1 MDFMLNNFSRHL
13 NPYTP
18 SLYPSPLS
26 GFSLS
31 SHYRHKVTSE
41 NELSDSN
48 IFDIATQKS
57 SQSFLFGLLDA
68 NDVSNKIICST
79 LMPTL
84 CLTYF
89 KNQFFGPTP
98 LFFFTKAR
106 LLFETI
112 LKVLVVDLNFLLQ
125 GFSFNESGNN

>member
-1 MDFMLNNFSRHL
+1 
-13 NPYTP
+13 
-18 SLYPSPLS
+18 
-26 GFSLS
+26 
-31 SHYRHKVTSE
+31 
-41 NELSDSN
+41 
-48 IFDIATQKS
+48 
-57 SQSFLFGLLDA
+57 
-68 NDVSNKIICST
+68 
-79 LMPTL
+79 MPTL

-98 LFFFTKAR
+98 LFFTKAR

>member
-1 MDFMLNNFSRHL
+1 
-13 NPYTP
+13 
-18 SLYPSPLS
+18 
-26 GFSLS
+26 
-31 SHYRHKVTSE
+31 
-41 NELSDSN
+41 
-48 IFDIATQKS
+48 
-57 SQSFLFGLLDA
+57 
-68 NDVSNKIICST
+68 
-79 LMPTL
+79 MPTL

-98 LFFFTKAR
+98 LFFFTEAC

>member
-1 MDFMLNNFSRHL
+1 
-13 NPYTP
+13 
-18 SLYPSPLS
+18 
-26 GFSLS
+26 
-31 SHYRHKVTSE
+31 
-41 NELSDSN
+41 
-48 IFDIATQKS
+48 
-57 SQSFLFGLLDA
+57 
-68 NDVSNKIICST
+68 
-79 LMPTL
+79 MPTL